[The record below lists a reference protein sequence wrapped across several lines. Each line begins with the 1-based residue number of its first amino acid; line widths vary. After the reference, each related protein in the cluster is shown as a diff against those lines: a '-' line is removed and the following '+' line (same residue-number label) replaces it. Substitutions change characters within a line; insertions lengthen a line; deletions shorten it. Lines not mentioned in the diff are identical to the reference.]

1 MNAPQTTTLE
11 VDDADLR
18 AHRRVDVKLQVVMQL
33 DRTTWCIT
41 TTRNI
46 SEGGVLLRGS
56 QGPALHHGRLVGID
70 LRGVL
75 SNEGDTDSQRYLMR
89 VVRHQGDIVALSF
102 AANGDTAP

>member
-1 MNAPQTTTLE
+1 MNALQTTTLE

-33 DRTTWCIT
+33 DRTTSCIT

-46 SEGGVLLRGS
+46 SEG
-56 QGPALHHGRLVGID
+56 
-70 LRGVL
+70 VL
-75 SNEGDTDSQRYLMR
+75 SNEGDTESQRYLMR